1 MVNEVSSIFLSYA
14 SPDRHRVT
22 PFYEDLISKGFNVW
36 MDSQNL
42 KPGQNWQ
49 FEIELALTKAAF
61 VVIFISQNSYD
72 RRGFC
77 QREIKLAL
85 EKMSEKLI
93 DDIYIIP
100 VLLDDEIHLPPEL
113 KNIQSIRA
121 SDPNCKQGIA
131 SALEHQLN
139 RLDMKRLRIQKRGE
153 ILWTK
158 RKINESVDGTPGYL
172 VELELIELSSN
183 RYRNIYECTDY
194 IKGWLISELFSIR
207 KTWWTSIQGE
217 SFNEQTN
224 KYIRTDSYHAICGE
238 PKICGKV
245 LSVQYTI
252 HWYGTGA
259 AHGNTYFK
267 TYCVVLEPLSHVE
280 CPSEMFT
287 NIAQAFNL
295 LQLEVRKHLYQALT
309 SVSPSATDQDD
320 DYVAAKQWVDQ
331 GTTDWTNFRSFVL
344 DDQGMTFL
352 FPPYQVTCYAAG
364 SQSATVSLEILIPM
378 FNDRFRDALGI

>member
-1 MVNEVSSIFLSYA
+1 MVNEIPSIFLSYA

-36 MDSQNL
+36 MDCQNL

-61 VVIFISQNSYD
+61 VVIFISENSYD

-100 VLLDDEIHLPPEL
+100 VLLHDEIHLPPEL

-121 SDPNCKQGIA
+121 TDPNCKQSIV
-131 SALEHQLN
+131 SALEHQLD
-139 RLDMKRLRIQKRGE
+139 RLDLKRLRMQKREE

-158 RKINESVDGTPGYL
+158 RKINESVDGAPGYD
-172 VELELIELSSN
+172 VELELIDLSSN
-183 RYRNIYECTDY
+183 RYRNIHELTDH
-194 IKGWLISELFSIR
+194 IKGWLVSELFSIR
-207 KTWWTSIQGE
+207 KSWWTSVQGE
-217 SFNEQTN
+217 FFNEQTN
-224 KYIRTDSYHAICGE
+224 KYVRTDSYHAICGE

-252 HWYGTGA
+252 HWYGAGA
-259 AHGNTYFK
+259 AHGNTSFK
-267 TYCVVLEPLSHVE
+267 TYCVVLEPLSRIE
-280 CPSEMFT
+280 CPSEMFSD
-287 NIAQAFNL
+287 IGQAFSL
-295 LQLEVRKHLYQALT
+295 LQLEVRKHLYQVLT
-309 SVSPSATDQDD
+309 VVSPSAAERDDIYVTD
-320 DYVAAKQWVDQ
+320 KQGIDQ
-331 GTTDWTNFRSFVL
+331 GTADWINFRSFVL
-344 DDQGMTFL
+344 DEQGMTFL
-352 FPPYQVTCYAAG
+352 FAPYEVACYAAG
-364 SQSATVSLEILIPM
+364 SQSATVPLKILIPL
-378 FNDRFRDALGI
+378 FSDRFRDALGI